1 MKLMRDLV
9 GETLSHRYRLVSRI
23 AGGGMGDVY
32 RGHDLLLDRRVAVK
46 VLQPSLAADQEL
58 VARFRMEAR
67 AAARLSHPNIVAVFD
82 WGSDDEQTY
91 YMVMEYVAGTDLR
104 DLLVGSGV
112 LQPAQAA
119 EIMAFVCEALAA
131 AHVHGVVHRDVKPEN
146 VLIARDGTVK
156 VADFGIAAVA
166 DYERTVPGGTITG
179 TLRYLSPEQARG
191 EEATLASDVWGAGAV
206 LAELL
211 TGKPPLQGAGD
222 DLLRRRA
229 EEPPVPPS
237 SFDPSI
243 PEAMDEIVNKACAV
257 DPADRFM
264 TAGEMAH
271 ALRRASWRSLP
282 EAPALHSLLSDV
294 TGEIRLPDLEPT
306 SFEGRNG
313 HKKKK
318 KRGFRPVRLTLVLAI
333 VAALVFGAW
342 RGVSAFLA
350 PQNVDVPNIKGL
362 SLEEARSVASEWDLD
377 VVVAKRRSHLKLAEG
392 SIIKQTPQGGTLE
405 EGSSIDVIVSKG
417 LPVYEVPEVLGMTEA
432 KAKKTI
438 LDMKLKVGEIGE
450 RYDDAEPGTVVAQ
463 VPLPNGKI
471 EHGDKIRLIL
481 SQGPRPVGI
490 PDVVELSSTDAVKAL
505 EKAGFAVAF
514 SEQYSDDVAEGI
526 VMGTSPAGGE
536 QVLPGSEVTIVVSAG
551 PEFEKFKMP
560 DVRGMGSGPAT
571 SKLEGMGLVARAL
584 VVDGCQGDTVQDTSP
599 LPGATVREG
608 ERVTLY
614 VC

>member
-1 MKLMRDLV
+1 
-9 GETLSHRYRLVSRI
+9 
-23 AGGGMGDVY
+23 
-32 RGHDLLLDRRVAVK
+32 
-46 VLQPSLAADQEL
+46 
-58 VARFRMEAR
+58 
-67 AAARLSHPNIVAVFD
+67 VAVFD

-91 YMVMEYVAGTDLR
+91 YMVMEYVPGTDLR

-119 EIMAFVCEALAA
+119 EIMAYVCEALAA

-243 PEAMDEIVNKACAV
+243 PEAMDEIVLKACAV
-257 DPADRFM
+257 DPADRFL

-282 EAPALHSLLSDV
+282 EAPALNSLLSDV

-313 HKKKK
+313 HKKKQQ
-318 KRGFRPVRLTLVLAI
+318 RRFRTGRLALVLAI
-333 VAALVFGAW
+333 AAALVFGAW
-342 RGVSAFLA
+342 KGVSAFLA
-350 PQNVDVPNIKGL
+350 PQNVDVPNVKGL
-362 SLEEARSVASEWDLD
+362 PLEEARSVASEWDLD
-377 VVVAKRRSHLKLAEG
+377 VVVAKRRPHLKVAEG
-392 SIIKQTPQGGTLE
+392 AIINQTPQRGTLE
-405 EGSSIDVIVSKG
+405 EGSTIEVVLSKG
-417 LPVYEVPEVLGMTEA
+417 LPVYDVPEVIGLTEA
-432 KAKKTI
+432 KAKKAI
-438 LDMKLKVGEIGE
+438 LGSKLKVGNVTE

-463 VPLPNGKI
+463 VPLPDGKI
-471 EHGDKIRLIL
+471 EHGQDIRLVL
-481 SQGPRPVGI
+481 SKGPRPIGV
-490 PDVVELSSTDAVKAL
+490 PDVVQLTSAQAIRAL
-505 EKAGFAVAF
+505 EKAGFAVAV
-514 SEQYSDDVAEGI
+514 SEQYSDDVEEGI
-526 VMGTSPAGGE
+526 VMGTTPAAGE
-536 QVLPGSEVTIVVSAG
+536 GALPGSEITIVVSAG
-551 PEFEKFKMP
+551 PEFEKFRMP

-571 SKLEGMGLVARAL
+571 SKLEGMGLAVRAL

-599 LPGATVREG
+599 LPGATVQEG

>member
-1 MKLMRDLV
+1 MRLMRDLV

-112 LQPAQAA
+112 LHPAQAA

-191 EEATLASDVWGAGAV
+191 EDATLASDIWGAGAV
-206 LAELL
+206 LSELL

-237 SFDPSI
+237 SFDPTI
-243 PEAMDEIVNKACAV
+243 PEAMDEIVLKACAV
-257 DPADRFM
+257 EPADRFA

-282 EAPALHSLLSDV
+282 EAPALNSLLTDV

-306 SFEGRNG
+306 SFEGRSAR
-313 HKKKK
+313 KK
-318 KRGFRPVRLTLVLAI
+318 KRGIKVGRLAI
-333 VAALVFGAW
+333 VLAVVAALAFGAW
-342 RGVSAFLA
+342 KGVSAFMA
-350 PQNVDVPNIKGL
+350 PQQVDVPDVKGL
-362 SLEEARSVASEWDLD
+362 TLQEARSVASEWDLEI
-377 VVVAKRRSHLKLAEG
+377 VVTKRRPHLKVAEG
-392 SIIKQTPQGGTLE
+392 AIIRQEPRDGQLE
-405 EGSSIDVIVSKG
+405 EGSSIDVVVSKG
-417 LPVYEVPEVLGMTEA
+417 LPRYEVPEVIGLVEA
-432 KAKKTI
+432 KAKNAI
-438 LDMKLKVGEIGE
+438 LDTKLKVGEVSE

-463 VPLPNGKI
+463 VPLPGSKL
-471 EHGDKIRLIL
+471 EHGDDIRLIL
-481 SQGPRPVGI
+481 SKGPRPIPV
-490 PDVVELSSTDAVKAL
+490 PDVVGLASGKAIKVL
-505 EKAGFAVAF
+505 EQSGFAVAVA
-514 SEQYSDDVAEGI
+514 EEYSDDVDAGV
-526 VMGTSPAGGE
+526 VMGTSPTAGEGA
-536 QVLPGSEVTIVVSAG
+536 LPGSEITIVVSAG

-560 DVRGMGSGPAT
+560 DVRGMSSGAAG
-571 SKLEGMGLVARAL
+571 SKLERMGLATRVSRPE
-584 VVDGCQGDTVQDTSP
+584 GCQGDTVQETSP
-599 LPGATVREG
+599 LPGATVQEG
-608 ERVTLY
+608 EQVTLY

>member
-112 LQPAQAA
+112 LHPAQAA
-119 EIMAFVCEALAA
+119 EIMAAVCEALAA

-206 LAELL
+206 LSELL

-229 EEPPVPPS
+229 EEPPIAPS
-237 SFDPSI
+237 SYDPTL
-243 PEAMDEIVNKACAV
+243 PETMDEIVLKACAL
-257 DPADRFM
+257 DPAERFS

-271 ALRRASWRSLP
+271 SLRRASWRSLP
-282 EAPALHSLLSDV
+282 DAPSLDSLLTDV

-313 HKKKK
+313 HKKKRARK
-318 KRGFRPVRLTLVLAI
+318 FKPIRLALVLAI
-333 VAALVFGAW
+333 VAALIFGAW
-342 RGVSAFLA
+342 KGVSAFLA
-350 PQNVDVPNIKGL
+350 PQMVDVPGIQGMSL
-362 SLEEARSVASEWDLD
+362 SEARDAAQEWDLK
-377 VVVAKRRSHLKLAEG
+377 VEVTKRRPHLKIEQGAV
-392 SIIKQTPQGGTLE
+392 IKQTPARGTLE
-405 EGSSIDVIVSKG
+405 EGSTINVILSTG
-417 LPVYEVPEVLGMTEA
+417 LPTYDVPEVLGLDLPKA
-432 KAKKTI
+432 KAAIAKT
-438 LDMKLKVGEIGE
+438 KLKVGEISE
-450 RYDDAEPGTVVAQ
+450 RYDDAEPGTVVSQ
-463 VPLPNGKI
+463 DPLSGGKL
-471 EHGDKIRLIL
+471 EHGEEIALVV
-481 SQGPRPVGI
+481 SMGPRPVTI
-490 PDVVELSSTDAVKAL
+490 PDVSELTSEEAVDAL
-505 EKAGFAVAF
+505 ERAGFSV
-514 SEQYSDDVAEGI
+514 SVTEEYSDDIDEGVVI
-526 VMGTSPAGGE
+526 GTTPAPGE
-536 QVLPGSEVTIVVSAG
+536 EVLPESEVTVVVSAG
-551 PEFEKFKMP
+551 PEFEKMKMP
-560 DVRGMGSGPAT
+560 DVRGMSSA
-571 SKLEGMGLVARAL
+571 SAKSQLSGMGLSPRVM
-584 VVDGCQGDTVQDTSP
+584 VVDGCAGDTVQETSP
-599 LPGATVREG
+599 LQGATVQEG
-608 ERVTLY
+608 QSVTLY